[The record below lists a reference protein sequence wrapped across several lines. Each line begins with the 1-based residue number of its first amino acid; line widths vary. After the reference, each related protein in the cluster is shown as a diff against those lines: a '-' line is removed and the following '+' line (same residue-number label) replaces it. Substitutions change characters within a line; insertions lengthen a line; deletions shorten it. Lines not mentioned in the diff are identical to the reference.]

1 MWSHFTFGIPPVV
14 TSARCFRKRSSG
26 LNKPKTLYGEKNPDG
41 EGQEAKSS
49 FTTPTR
55 PPLSPVPRHATTP
68 FCVVRVVHRPLPLGL
83 VRCGSAVTT

>member
-55 PPLSPVPRHATTP
+55 PPCHQSWTRNAAASSSGRTQAA
-68 FCVVRVVHRPLPLGL
+68 
-83 VRCGSAVTT
+83 SAWPCALR